1 MTKAIRQ
8 ITDRFAE
15 LRRGVSKE
23 NRGLEVGPFFR
34 PICPKKEGFNTV
46 TLDVFSR
53 NELIKNYAN
62 DPNVYPHFDCIEEVD
77 IVSSEPLL
85 EAIRNSDIY
94 KHEPN
99 PEMIFDYIITSHHFE
114 HLANPIQFLQA
125 AEILLKPDGFLSMA
139 IPIHTRCFDLY
150 KPLTIT
156 GKFID
161 AYVNK
166 INAPSLGTVYD
177 HLTFGAHK
185 KDGTPIGGPH
195 KSNDNIKLIWDE
207 LENFQINPQFNKI
220 AWFKELQTNLN
231 NGYIDAHCNFFN
243 PYSFCLII
251 ADLKMIGLLTK
262 LQVHNIC
269 EHGLEFIVHLR
280 KSDPVELYPCS
291 RMTRTELVQA
301 TSAYSAYETYRA
313 DSSSAEIE
321 NETIKQLNAILESRS
336 WKLTRPYRAAGEL
349 LSKLLVAMGRKKKQL
364 ISNFIT

>member
-34 PICPKKEGFNTV
+34 PICPKKEGFNTI

-62 DPNVYPHFDCIEEVD
+62 DPNVYPYFDCIEEVD

-161 AYVNK
+161 AYVNN

-177 HLTFGAHK
+177 HLTFGALK
-185 KDGTPIGGPH
+185 RDGTPIGIPH
-195 KSNDNIKLIWDE
+195 LDNKEVKLIWDE
-207 LENFQINPQFNKI
+207 LEEFQTNPQFNKI
-220 AWFKELQTNLN
+220 AWFKQLQTSLN
-231 NGYIDAHCNFFN
+231 NEYIDAHCNFFN
-243 PYSFCLII
+243 PYSFCLIM
-251 ADLKMIGLLTK
+251 ADLKMIGLLNQ
-262 LQVHNIC
+262 LLVHDIC
-269 EHGLEFIVHLR
+269 EHGMEFIVHLR
-280 KSDPVELYPCS
+280 KSNPVELHPCS
-291 RMTRTELVQA
+291 KMTRTELVQA
-301 TSAYSAYETYRA
+301 ANSYSASETSIEY
-313 DSSSAEIE
+313 SQPSPKEIE
-321 NETIKQLNAILESRS
+321 AIEHLNKILQSRS